1 MSSPIAAAGFACQQK
16 SHDATRHTRP
26 RADDTPALLRFM
38 AISLLC
44 ALRYALYL
52 PLLWLRPIVAGLSHL
67 LVPLLGV
74 SGVAY
79 GFIVGWTLR
88 PSGLLLISSLTVM
101 VVAYLYDL
109 ALALISPDDV
119 TFYS

>member
-1 MSSPIAAAGFACQQK
+1 MISPIAAAGFARQQK
-16 SHDATRHTRP
+16 SHDATRPART
-26 RADDTPALLRFM
+26 RADDASALLRFI
-38 AISLLC
+38 AIGLLC

-52 PLLWLRPIVAGLSHL
+52 PWLWLRPIVAGLAHL

-74 SGVAY
+74 TGVAY
-79 GFIVGWTLR
+79 GFIVGWTLK
-88 PSGLLLISSLTVM
+88 PCGLLLISSFAVM

-119 TFYS
+119 TFYF